1 MLRAEESGALRL
13 RIHQRVYNQTQGTGQ
28 DMTRPIANENDQ
40 AIETW
45 EITFP
50 GSASVW
56 VYDKREDT
64 YRKQVVSRHSGS
76 KMLHITRD
84 DRKYNQ
90 ELTPIENKHLDVFT
104 NGQMRLLGSSAD
116 RDENLDIRNHL
127 SDDQLVEMFEIR
139 DPDLFRDL
147 LDSQTSE
154 VILRRMASIADQ
166 HATVTQSEILREV
179 ISERY
184 PIGGTQRTVREMLEA
199 GDRIGAQRI

>member
-1 MLRAEESGALRL
+1 MA
-13 RIHQRVYNQTQGTGQ
+13 
-28 DMTRPIANENDQ
+28 RPVPNGHDS

-45 EITFP
+45 EITFD
-50 GSASVW
+50 GSVSVW

-76 KMLHITRD
+76 KLLHITRD

-90 ELTPIENKHLDVFT
+90 ELTPVENKHLDVFT

-127 SDDQLVEMFEIR
+127 SDEQLVEMFEIR
-139 DPDLFRDL
+139 DPELFRDL
-147 LDSQTSE
+147 LEVQTSE
-154 VILRRMASIADQ
+154 VILRRLASIADE
-166 HATVTQSEILREV
+166 HATVTQSEILREL
-179 ISERY
+179 IADRY

-199 GDRIGAQRI
+199 SDRIGAPRI

>member
-1 MLRAEESGALRL
+1 MA
-13 RIHQRVYNQTQGTGQ
+13 
-28 DMTRPIANENDQ
+28 RPMPNDHDS

-45 EITFP
+45 EITFD
-50 GSASVW
+50 GSVSVW
-56 VYDKREDT
+56 VYDKREDA

-76 KMLHITRD
+76 RLLHITRD

-90 ELTPIENKHLDVFT
+90 ELTPIENRHLDVFT

-127 SDDQLVEMFEIR
+127 SDGQLVELFEIR
-139 DPDLFRDL
+139 DPDLFQDL
-147 LDSQTSE
+147 LEAQTSE

-166 HATVTQSEILREV
+166 HATVTQNEILREV
-179 ISERY
+179 IAQRY